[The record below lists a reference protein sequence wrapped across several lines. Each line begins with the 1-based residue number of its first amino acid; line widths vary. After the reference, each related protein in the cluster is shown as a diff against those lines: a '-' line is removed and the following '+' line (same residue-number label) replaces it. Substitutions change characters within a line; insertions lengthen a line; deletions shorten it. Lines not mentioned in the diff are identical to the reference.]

1 MTRRSFLAQVVRA
14 TVVFDI
20 GRVTQPANGTV
31 DIDRRGGRPDR
42 VRYRPRD
49 DFFGTDTFTYTA
61 LDFEGTEGAPA
72 TVTITVT
79 PVNDRPNAV
88 DDSATTRQGRAVTIS
103 VLANDTDVDGDSL
116 TIAFVDN
123 PHHGTAVI
131 AGNAVTYTP
140 DADFS
145 GTDRFDYRARD
156 ASEDSDRAT
165 VTVVVTPNAA
175 PIATITGGNR
185 TIPDSDR
192 VAGEN
197 VHLDGSTSSDPDG
210 TIASY
215 RWFNQQQLI
224 GSGPTIDVRL
234 PDGDNVIRL
243 EVTDND
249 GATGSSTATISVE
262 TPNGAPTARITGGNR
277 TIPDS
282 DRVAGENVHLDG
294 STSSDPDGTIA
305 SYRWFNQQQ
314 LIGSDATIDVRLPD
328 GDNVIRLE
336 VTDDDGA
343 TGSSTATITVEV
355 PPANG
360 APTARITG
368 GNRTIPDSDRVAG
381 ENVHLDG
388 SASSDPDGTIASYRW
403 FNQQQLIGSEATIDV
418 RLPDG
423 DNAIR
428 LVVTDNDGA
437 TGSSTATISVAKPP
451 ANVAPIATITG
462 GNRTI
467 PDSDRVAGEN
477 VHLDGSTSSDPDGT
491 IASYR
496 WFNQQQLIGSGPTI
510 DVRLPDGDTVIRL
523 EVTDDGGATGS
534 STATIS
540 VEVPSSRTSL
550 QSLPGLTPNQH
561 SVAVAL
567 DDLCLRLT
575 QQSTLTEGESDLLAR
590 CNGIVLD
597 NDPARQTTAVSELGA
612 QDLNAIQTQTLLLAR
627 DLSVGVMDRL
637 MALRSGAGGLSA
649 APGLGLSLTVDG
661 KAVPP
666 EMLKLAA
673 DEVVGSPTFDNRE
686 PLFSD
691 RWGFW
696 MRGNFGTS
704 KKSDS
709 LADPGFDADQW
720 GISGG
725 ADYRSPQEQAMF
737 GLALGIGESDTS
749 FNPSDEG
756 GLNTSAWNI
765 SLYGGL
771 YPEDG
776 LFYADGFV
784 AYGHSSLDSE
794 RRIHYLD
801 AEGTI
806 DRTAQGS
813 SDGSTLS
820 VGVSAGHDFLVG
832 PVTVSPNARLNYID
846 ATVNGFRESGADGLD
861 LIYDKQDF
869 DSATASIGARITGAW
884 NLGWIV
890 LLPHFRADAV
900 WEFSDSANAFGVRF
914 ANDPFAGTA
923 NPTPPIIVTSEA
935 ADQSFMIF
943 TVGMAAQLRYGIS
956 AYVEYTT
963 LEGLEFL
970 DVSDLALG
978 MRIQYNFR

>member
-1 MTRRSFLAQVVRA
+1 M
-14 TVVFDI
+14 
-20 GRVTQPANGTV
+20 
-31 DIDRRGGRPDR
+31 
-42 VRYRPRD
+42 
-49 DFFGTDTFTYTA
+49 
-61 LDFEGTEGAPA
+61 
-72 TVTITVT
+72 
-79 PVNDRPNAV
+79 
-88 DDSATTRQGRAVTIS
+88 
-103 VLANDTDVDGDSL
+103 
-116 TIAFVDN
+116 
-123 PHHGTAVI
+123 
-131 AGNAVTYTP
+131 
-140 DADFS
+140 
-145 GTDRFDYRARD
+145 
-156 ASEDSDRAT
+156 
-165 VTVVVTPNAA
+165 
-175 PIATITGGNR
+175 
-185 TIPDSDR
+185 
-192 VAGEN
+192 
-197 VHLDGSTSSDPDG
+197 HLDGSTSSDPDG

-215 RWFNQQQLI
+215 RWFNQQQLL

-234 PDGDNVIRL
+234 PDGNTAIRL

-262 TPNGAPTARITGGNR
+262 KPNVAPTAQIKGGNRTIPDSDRVAGENVHLDGSASSDSDGTIESYKWFNQQQLIGSGRTIDVRLPDGDSVIRLEVTDDDGATGSSSATISVETPNGEPTARITGGNR

-314 LIGSDATIDVRLPD
+314 VIGS
-328 GDNVIRLE
+328 G
-336 VTDDDGA
+336 
-343 TGSSTATITVEV
+343 
-355 PPANG
+355 
-360 APTARITG
+360 
-368 GNRTIPDSDRVAG
+368 
-381 ENVHLDG
+381 
-388 SASSDPDGTIASYRW
+388 
-403 FNQQQLIGSEATIDV
+403 ATIDV

-428 LVVTDNDGA
+428 LVVTDNEGA
-437 TGSSTATISVAKPP
+437 TGSSTATISVAMPP
-451 ANVAPIATITG
+451 PNAAPTATITG

-477 VHLDGSTSSDPDGT
+477 VHLDGSTSSDSDGT

-496 WFNQQQLIGSGPTI
+496 WFNQQQLIGSGATI

-523 EVTDDGGATGS
+523 EVTDNGGATGS
-534 STATIS
+534 STATVS
-540 VEVPSSRTSL
+540 VEIPSARASL
-550 QSLPGLTPNQH
+550 QSLPDLTPNEH

-575 QQSTLTEGESDLLAR
+575 QQSTLTEEESDLLAR

-597 NDPARQTTAVSELGA
+597 TDPARQTTAVRELGA
-612 QDLNAIQTQTLLLAR
+612 QDLNAIKTQTLLLAR

-649 APGLGLSLTVDG
+649 APGLGLTLIVDD
-661 KAVPP
+661 KPVPP

-673 DEVVGSPTFDNRE
+673 DEVAGSPTFDTRE

-696 MRGNFGTS
+696 MRGNFGS
-704 KKSDS
+704 SQKSDS
-709 LADPGFDADQW
+709 TADAGFDADQW

-725 ADYRSPQEQAMF
+725 ADYQIPDDQAMV
-737 GLALGIGESDTS
+737 GLALGIGESDAS
-749 FNPSDEG
+749 FNPSGEG

-771 YPEDG
+771 YPVDG
-776 LFYADGFV
+776 PFYADGFV

-794 RRIHYLD
+794 RRIRYVD
-801 AEGTI
+801 ASGTI

-820 VGVSAGHDFLVG
+820 AGVSAGHDFLVG
-832 PVTVSPNARLNYID
+832 PVTISPNARLYYID
-846 ATVNGFRESGADGLD
+846 AKVNGFQEEGAAGLD
-861 LIYDKQDF
+861 LIYEKQDF
-869 DSATASIGARITGAW
+869 QSATASIGARITGAW
-884 NLGWIV
+884 NLGWII
-890 LLPHFRADAV
+890 LLPHLRADAV
-900 WEFSDSANAFGVRF
+900 WEFNDEANVFGVRF

-923 NPTPPIIVTSEA
+923 NPTPPIVVTSEA

-943 TVGMAAQLRYGIS
+943 AVGMAAQLRYGIS
-956 AYVEYTT
+956 AYIEYQT
-963 LEGLEFL
+963 LQGLEFL

>member
-1 MTRRSFLAQVVRA
+1 MKAFPVSTWAWRAPVSAPRVSSTDARTLHATDSTTLRTGLPLVILLAFGVASGAWSSSASAVVHSQPDAA
-14 TVVFDI
+14 TTEEDREVEVDVLANDSQELPCCPGANVFDI
-20 GRVTQPANGTV
+20 REVTDPANGTV
-31 DIDRRGGRPDR
+31 EIDHRGGRFRPDF
-42 VRYRPRD
+42 VRYRPDD

-61 LDFEGTEGAPA
+61 LDFEGTEGAPT

-79 PVNDRPNAV
+79 PVNDRPIAH

-116 TIAFVDN
+116 NIASVEN
-123 PHHGTAVI
+123 PHHGTATV
-131 AGNAVTYTP
+131 AGNDVTYTP

-156 ASEDSDRAT
+156 ASENSERAT
-165 VTVVVTPNAA
+165 VTVTVTPNAA
-175 PIATITGGNR
+175 PIARIKDGDR

-224 GSGPTIDVRL
+224 GSGATIDVSL
-234 PDGDNVIRL
+234 PDGDTVIRL

-262 TPNGAPTARITGGNR
+262 KPNVAPTARIKGGSRTIPDSDRVAGETVHLDGSTSSDPDGTIASYRWFNQQQLIGSGATIDVRLPDGDTVIRLEVADDDGATGSSSATISVETPNGVPTARITGGNR

-294 STSSDPDGTIA
+294 STSSDPDGSIA

-314 LIGSDATIDVRLPD
+314 LIGSGATIDVRLPD
-328 GDNVIRLE
+328 GD
-336 VTDDDGA
+336 T
-343 TGSSTATITVEV
+343 
-355 PPANG
+355 
-360 APTARITG
+360 
-368 GNRTIPDSDRVAG
+368 
-381 ENVHLDG
+381 
-388 SASSDPDGTIASYRW
+388 
-403 FNQQQLIGSEATIDV
+403 
-418 RLPDG
+418 
-423 DNAIR
+423 AIR
-428 LVVTDNDGA
+428 LVVTDNEGA
-437 TGSSTATISVAKPP
+437 TGSSTATISIAMPP
-451 ANVAPIATITG
+451 PNVAPTATITG

-467 PDSDRVAGEN
+467 PDSDRVAGET

-491 IASYR
+491 IASYT
-496 WFNQQQLIGSGPTI
+496 WFNQQQPIGSGPTI

-523 EVTDDGGATGS
+523 EVTDDDDATGS

-540 VEVPSSRTSL
+540 VEIPSPRTSL
-550 QSLPGLTPNQH
+550 QSLPDLTPNQH

-661 KAVPP
+661 KPVPP

-725 ADYRSPQEQAMF
+725 ADYQK
-737 GLALGIGESDTS
+737 
-749 FNPSDEG
+749 
-756 GLNTSAWNI
+756 
-765 SLYGGL
+765 
-771 YPEDG
+771 
-776 LFYADGFV
+776 
-784 AYGHSSLDSE
+784 
-794 RRIHYLD
+794 
-801 AEGTI
+801 
-806 DRTAQGS
+806 
-813 SDGSTLS
+813 
-820 VGVSAGHDFLVG
+820 SAG
-832 PVTVSPNARLNYID
+832 
-846 ATVNGFRESGADGLD
+846 
-861 LIYDKQDF
+861 
-869 DSATASIGARITGAW
+869 TG
-884 NLGWIV
+884 N
-890 LLPHFRADAV
+890 
-900 WEFSDSANAFGVRF
+900 VRTCPRHRRVR
-914 ANDPFAGTA
+914 D
-923 NPTPPIIVTSEA
+923 IL
-935 ADQSFMIF
+935 QS
-943 TVGMAAQLRYGIS
+943 L
-956 AYVEYTT
+956 
-963 LEGLEFL
+963 
-970 DVSDLALG
+970 
-978 MRIQYNFR
+978 

>member
-1 MTRRSFLAQVVRA
+1 M
-14 TVVFDI
+14 
-20 GRVTQPANGTV
+20 
-31 DIDRRGGRPDR
+31 
-42 VRYRPRD
+42 
-49 DFFGTDTFTYTA
+49 
-61 LDFEGTEGAPA
+61 
-72 TVTITVT
+72 TITVT
-79 PVNDRPNAV
+79 PVNDPPNAV

-103 VLANDTDVDGDSL
+103 VLANDTDVEGDSL
-116 TIAFVDN
+116 TIDSVDN
-123 PHHGTAVI
+123 PQHGTAVI

-156 ASEDSDRAT
+156 ASDDSERAR

-175 PIATITGGNR
+175 PTATITGGNR

-197 VHLDGSTSSDPDG
+197 VHLDGSTSSDSDG

-215 RWFNQQQLI
+215 RWFNRQ
-224 GSGPTIDVRL
+224 
-234 PDGDNVIRL
+234 
-243 EVTDND
+243 E
-249 GATGSSTATISVE
+249 
-262 TPNGAPTARITGGNR
+262 
-277 TIPDS
+277 
-282 DRVAGENVHLDG
+282 
-294 STSSDPDGTIA
+294 
-305 SYRWFNQQQ
+305 
-314 LIGSDATIDVRLPD
+314 
-328 GDNVIRLE
+328 
-336 VTDDDGA
+336 
-343 TGSSTATITVEV
+343 
-355 PPANG
+355 
-360 APTARITG
+360 
-368 GNRTIPDSDRVAG
+368 
-381 ENVHLDG
+381 
-388 SASSDPDGTIASYRW
+388 
-403 FNQQQLIGSEATIDV
+403 LIGSEATIDV

-437 TGSSTATISVAKPP
+437 TGSSTATISVAMPP
-451 ANVAPIATITG
+451 PNAAPIATITD

-477 VHLDGSTSSDPDGT
+477 VHFDGSTSSDPDGT
-491 IASYR
+491 IASYM

-510 DVRLPDGDTVIRL
+510 DVRLPDGDTVISL
-523 EVTDDGGATGS
+523 VVTDDGGATGS

-540 VEVPSSRTSL
+540 VEVPSPRTPL
-550 QSLPGLTPNQH
+550 QLLPDLTPNER

-575 QQSTLTEGESDLLAR
+575 QQPTLTEEESDLLAR

-597 NDPARQTTAVSELGA
+597 NDPARQTTAVSELGG
-612 QDLNAIQTQTLLLAR
+612 QDLNAIKTQTLLLTR

-637 MALRSGAGGLSA
+637 MALRSGAKGLSA

-661 KAVPP
+661 KPIPP
-666 EMLKLAA
+666 EMLQLAA
-673 DEVVGSPTFDNRE
+673 DEVAGTPREEDIRE
-686 PLFSD
+686 PFFSD

-696 MRGNFGTS
+696 MRGNFGS
-704 KKSDS
+704 AEKSNS
-709 LADPGFDADQW
+709 SADAGFDADQW

-725 ADYRSPQEQAMF
+725 VDYQIPEEQAMV
-737 GLALGIGESDTS
+737 GLALGFGESDTS

-756 GLNTSAWNI
+756 GLDTSAWNI

-771 YPEDG
+771 YPEDA

-794 RRIHYLD
+794 RRIHYVD
-801 AEGTI
+801 ADGPI

-820 VGVSAGHDFLVG
+820 LGVSAGHDFLVG
-832 PVTVSPNARLNYID
+832 PVTISPNARLYYID
-846 ATVNGFRESGADGLD
+846 ATVDGFRENGASGLD
-861 LIYDKQDF
+861 LIYEKQDF
-869 DSATASIGARITGAW
+869 ESATASIGARITGAW

-890 LLPHFRADAV
+890 LLPHLRADAV
-900 WEFSDSANAFGVRF
+900 WEFRDDANTFGVRF

-935 ADQSFMIF
+935 ADQSFMMF
-943 TVGMAAQLRYGIS
+943 AVGMAAQLRYGIS